1 MNTPCGI
8 LEKRMYSFSKKEKR
22 MDKIYLPVD
31 HCTHW
36 LQYQQGQMYAKSH
49 PNIHAVLNVL
59 INLNIEKTLIK
70 PSV

>member
-1 MNTPCGI
+1 MNTRGI
-8 LEKRMYSFSKKEKR
+8 LEKRMYSFSKKKEKR

-59 INLNIEKTLIK
+59 INLNIEKNTG
-70 PSV
+70 